1 MEGDA
6 TIPSNTRSKLFPKC
20 LSSITVE
27 QRHFQAH
34 QASKKLAFHGRFH
47 RKLQQDVLYQNKEV
61 KHKKKKG
68 KQGSEKTGNPTQQRD
83 KGSLKDYGSKT
94 GPSTRQTRL
103 DQKDGTL

>member
-1 MEGDA
+1 MPVKYHSRTEPFSGTPGLKKTCLPWTLSQKTA
-6 TIPSNTRSKLFPKC
+6 AGCALPKQGSKA
-20 LSSITVE
+20 
-27 QRHFQAH
+27 Q
-34 QASKKLAFHGRFH
+34 
-47 RKLQQDVLYQNKEV
+47 
-61 KHKKKKG
+61 KKKG